1 MPLKR
6 KGDFMNISYH
16 TILKKM
22 EEKLIEAKSTNSN
35 TQVREH
41 VQAIKTLCEVIL
53 MEERTS
59 EASYQ
64 PAVQTQTKPIQYQ
77 AQPTV
82 ISTPTPS
89 TSPTLGEK
97 RLETEDGANGDSL
110 FDF

>member
-1 MPLKR
+1 
-6 KGDFMNISYH
+6 MNISYH

-22 EEKLIEAKSTNSN
+22 EEKLIEAKATNSN
-35 TQVREH
+35 TQVREQ

-53 MEERTS
+53 MEEGAA

-64 PAVQTQTKPIQYQ
+64 PAAQTQVQSRPIQYQ